1 MKKILIYNSGGGLGD
16 SIQLFTLI
24 LSLQKHFKSSEF
36 FYLGAH
42 ENHFQGKL
50 KEFNINIKTLD
61 LGLKY
66 FGFRW
71 WHFLVAKK
79 RFIDLEAKKRKEKF
93 VPKTKKKSID
103 QKLDKIDLIIDLQS
117 KLRNT
122 IILNKIPHDHFYSP
136 TYGFKFC
143 TKKAEYSSRDHL
155 ENLSNFLNTN
165 IGISKFSLNNLEE
178 KYKSEAK
185 RLLPD
190 KNYIGFSLTQ
200 GNAYREKSWS
210 IDKFMDLA
218 TKIDEKN
225 QVPVFF
231 IEKEETE
238 LVNEIKSKLPNAL
251 FPEHHSDIS
260 CPALVTALA
269 SRLNLA
275 ISIDNGVMHMMG
287 LADIPMIV
295 LFGPTD
301 SEKFAPKINSI
312 QILDSKI
319 MYKSKDINS
328 ITVHD
333 VFKLI

>member
-1 MKKILIYNSGGGLGD
+1 MKKILLYNSGGGLGD

-24 LSLQKHFKSSEF
+24 LSLQNHFKSSKF

-71 WHFLVAKK
+71 WHFLAAKK
-79 RFIDLEAKKRKEKF
+79 RFIDLNTKNREKRF
-93 VPKTKKKSID
+93 VPKIKSID
-103 QKLDKIDLIIDLQS
+103 QEFDKIDLIIDVQS

-143 TKKAEYSSRDHL
+143 TKKAEYSSDNHL

-165 IGISKFSLNNLEE
+165 IKISKFNLKKLPE
-178 KYKSEAK
+178 KYKTEAK

-210 IDKFMDLA
+210 INNFMELA
-218 TKIDEKN
+218 TKINEKN
-225 QVPVFF
+225 KIPVFF
-231 IEKEETE
+231 IEKKETE
-238 LVNEIKSKLPNAL
+238 LTNEIKSKLPNAL
-251 FPEHHSDIS
+251 FPEHHSNIS

-287 LADIPMIV
+287 LAGIPMIV

-301 SEKFAPKINSI
+301 SKKFAPKIDSI
-312 QILDSKI
+312 KILDSKEI
-319 MYKSKDINS
+319 YKSKDINMIS
-328 ITVHD
+328 VHD

>member
-16 SIQLFTLI
+16 SIQLFTFI
-24 LSLQKHFKSSEF
+24 LSLQNHFKSSEF

-93 VPKTKKKSID
+93 VPKTKKRSAD

-122 IILNKIPHDHFYSP
+122 IILNKIPHDHFYSS

-143 TKKAEYSSRDHL
+143 TKKAEYSSENHL

-165 IGISKFSLNNLEE
+165 IGISKFNPKNLEE

-200 GNAYREKSWS
+200 GNLYREKSWS
-210 IDKFMDLA
+210 I
-218 TKIDEKN
+218 N
-225 QVPVFF
+225 NF
-231 IEKEETE
+231 IT
-238 LVNEIKSKLPNAL
+238 
-251 FPEHHSDIS
+251 F
-260 CPALVTALA
+260 
-269 SRLNLA
+269 
-275 ISIDNGVMHMMG
+275 
-287 LADIPMIV
+287 
-295 LFGPTD
+295 
-301 SEKFAPKINSI
+301 
-312 QILDSKI
+312 
-319 MYKSKDINS
+319 
-328 ITVHD
+328 
-333 VFKLI
+333 

>member
-24 LSLQKHFKSSEF
+24 LSLQNHFKSSEF

-42 ENHFQGKL
+42 QNHYEGKL
-50 KEFNINIKTLD
+50 KEYKINIKTLN

-71 WHFLVAKK
+71 WHFLVAQKRFLSLNVKK
-79 RFIDLEAKKRKEKF
+79 RIVIKKRSNVQEF
-93 VPKTKKKSID
+93 
-103 QKLDKIDLIIDLQS
+103 DKMDLIIDLQS

-122 IILNKIPHDHFYSP
+122 IILSKIPHDYFYSS
-136 TYGFKFC
+136 TFGFKFC
-143 TKKAEYSSRDHL
+143 TKKAEYSYGEHL
-155 ENLSNFLNTN
+155 KNLSNFLNTN
-165 IGISKFSLNNLEE
+165 IKITNFDLNNLDE

-200 GNAYREKSWS
+200 GNAYRKKSWS
-210 IDKFMDLA
+210 INNFMDLA
-218 TKIDEKN
+218 TKIDEKSK
-225 QVPVFF
+225 VPVFF
-231 IEKEETE
+231 ISKKETE
-238 LVNEIKSKLPNAL
+238 LVKEIKSKLPNAL
-251 FPEHHSDIS
+251 FPEHHSSIS

-275 ISIDNGVMHMMG
+275 ISIDNGIMHMMG
-287 LADIPMIV
+287 LANIPMIV

-301 SEKFAPKINSI
+301 SKKFAPKINSI
-312 QILDSKI
+312 KILDSKK
-319 MYKSKDINS
+319 MYNSKDINS

>member
-1 MKKILIYNSGGGLGD
+1 MKKILFYNSGGGLGD
-16 SIQLFTLI
+16 SIQLFNLI
-24 LSLQKHFKSSEF
+24 LSLQNHFKSTEF

-50 KEFNINIKTLD
+50 KEFNINVKTLD

-71 WHFLVAKK
+71 WHFLVTKK
-79 RFIDLEAKKRKEKF
+79 RCVDRNLEKM
-93 VPKTKKKSID
+93 
-103 QKLDKIDLIIDLQS
+103 DLIIDLQS

-122 IILNKIPHDHFYSP
+122 IILNKIPHDHFYSS

-143 TKKAEYSSRDHL
+143 TKKSEYSSGEHL
-155 ENLSNFLNTN
+155 KNLSNFLNTN
-165 IGISKFSLNNLEE
+165 IGISKFNPNNLEE

-190 KNYIGFSLTQ
+190 KNYVGFSLTQ
-200 GNAYREKSWS
+200 GNVYREKSWS
-210 IDKFMDLA
+210 IKNFMDLA
-218 TKIDEKN
+218 TKIDEKSMI
-225 QVPVFF
+225 PVFF

-238 LVNEIKSKLPNAL
+238 IVNEIKSKLPNAL
-251 FPEHHSDIS
+251 FPEHHSNIP

-269 SRLNLA
+269 SRLKLA

-287 LADIPMIV
+287 LANIPMIV

-301 SEKFAPKINSI
+301 SKKFSPKIDSI
-312 QILDSKI
+312 KILDSKL
-319 MYKSKDINS
+319 MHKSNDINS

-333 VFKLI
+333 VFKHI

>member
-1 MKKILIYNSGGGLGD
+1 MKKILLYNSGGGLGD

-50 KEFNINIKTLD
+50 KEFNIDIKTLD

-71 WHFLVAKK
+71 WHFLVTKK
-79 RFIDLEAKKRKEKF
+79 RFIDLSVKKRKEIF
-93 VPKTKKKSID
+93 VPKTKKKLID
-103 QKLDKIDLIIDLQS
+103 QGLDKIDLIIDLQS

-122 IILNKIPHDHFYSP
+122 IILNRIPHDHFYSS

-143 TKKAEYSSRDHL
+143 TKKAEYSSSEHL
-155 ENLSNFLNTN
+155 KNLSNFLNTN
-165 IGISKFSLNNLEE
+165 IGISKFDIKNLEE
-178 KYKSEAK
+178 KYKVEAK

-200 GNAYREKSWS
+200 GNSYRDKSWS

-225 QVPVFF
+225 KVPVFF
-231 IEKEETE
+231 IEKDQSE
-238 LVNEIKSKLPNAL
+238 LIDKIKSKLPNAL
-251 FPEHHSDIS
+251 FPELHSSIS

-287 LADIPMIV
+287 LANIPMIV

-301 SEKFAPKINSI
+301 SKKFSPKINSI
-312 QILDSKI
+312 KILDSKI
-319 MYKSKDINS
+319 MYKSENINS

>member
-24 LSLQKHFKSSEF
+24 LSLQNHFKSSEF
-36 FYLGAH
+36 FYLGSH
-42 ENHFQGKL
+42 ENHFNGKL
-50 KEFNINIKTLD
+50 KEFNINMKTLD
-61 LGLKY
+61 LDLKY

-71 WHFLVAKK
+71 WHFLAAKK
-79 RFIDLEAKKRKEKF
+79 RFTKLNLE
-93 VPKTKKKSID
+93 
-103 QKLDKIDLIIDLQS
+103 KIDLIIDLQS

-122 IILNKIPHDHFYSP
+122 LILKRIPHDHFYSS

-143 TKKAEYSSRDHL
+143 TKKEKYTSKDHL
-155 ENLSNFLNTN
+155 INLDLFLNTN
-165 IGISKFSLNNLEE
+165 IKVSPFNIKNLSE
-178 KYKSEAK
+178 KYKTEAK

-200 GNAYREKSWS
+200 GNVYREKSWS
-210 IDKFMDLA
+210 IDKFIDIA
-218 TKIDEKN
+218 CKIDEKSK
-225 QVPVFF
+225 VPVFF
-231 IEKEETE
+231 IKKEETE
-238 LVNEIKSKLPNAL
+238 LVNQIKFKLPNAL
-251 FPEHHSDIS
+251 FPEHHTNIA

-269 SRLNLA
+269 NRLNLA

-287 LADIPMIV
+287 LANIPMIV

-312 QILDSKI
+312 KVLDSKL

>member
-24 LSLQKHFKSSEF
+24 LSLQNHFKSSEF

-42 ENHFQGKL
+42 ENHFQDKL
-50 KEFNINIKTLD
+50 KEFNINIKTLN

-71 WHFLVAKK
+71 WHFLVTKK
-79 RFIDLEAKKRKEKF
+79 RFINQE
-93 VPKTKKKSID
+93 
-103 QKLDKIDLIIDLQS
+103 LDKIDLIIDLQS

-122 IILNKIPHDHFYSP
+122 IILYKIPHVHFYSS

-165 IGISKFSLNNLEE
+165 IGISKFNPKNLEE

-185 RLLPD
+185 RLLPN

-200 GNAYREKSWS
+200 GNVYREKSWS
-210 IDKFMDLA
+210 IDNFMNLA
-218 TKIDEKN
+218 TKISEKN
-225 QVPVFF
+225 KVPVFF
-231 IEKEETE
+231 IEKKETKLIEE
-238 LVNEIKSKLPNAL
+238 IRSKLPNAL
-251 FPEHHSDIS
+251 FPERHSNIS
-260 CPALVTALA
+260 CPAFVTALT
-269 SRLNLA
+269 SRLSLA

-287 LADIPMIV
+287 LANIPMIV

-301 SEKFAPKINSI
+301 SEKFAPKVDSI
-312 QILDSKI
+312 KILDSKK
-319 MYKSKDINS
+319 MYKSKNINK

>member
-16 SIQLFTLI
+16 SIQLIPLI
-24 LSLQKHFKSSEF
+24 LTLQNYFNKTEF

-42 ENHFQGKL
+42 PNHFEGKL
-50 KEFNINIKTLD
+50 KEYNVKIKTLN

-79 RFIDLEAKKRKEKF
+79 RFIDLGTEKRF
-93 VPKTKKKSID
+93 VARKKSIN
-103 QKLDKIDLIIDLQS
+103 QELDKIDLIIDLQS
-117 KLRNT
+117 KIRNT
-122 IILNKIPHDHFYSP
+122 MILNKIPHDHFYSS
-136 TYGFKFC
+136 TFNFKFC
-143 TKKAEYSSRDHL
+143 TKKIEYSPNNHL
-155 ENLSNFLNTN
+155 ENLSNFLNKN
-165 IGISKFSLNNLEE
+165 ITISKFNPNNLQE
-178 KYKSEAK
+178 KYKAEAK

-200 GNAYREKSWS
+200 GNVYREKSWL
-210 IDKFMDLA
+210 INNFMDLA
-218 TKIDEKN
+218 TKINEKN
-225 QVPVFF
+225 KVPVFF
-231 IEKEETE
+231 VEKKETE
-238 LVNEIKSKLPNAL
+238 LVNQIKSKVGNAL
-251 FPEHHSDIS
+251 FPEHHSNIT

-287 LADIPMIV
+287 LANIPMIV

-301 SEKFAPKINSI
+301 SEKFAPKIDSI
-312 QILDSKI
+312 QILDSKT

-328 ITVHD
+328 ITMHD